1 MAQNQSKSK
10 DEWPSRQRP
19 IHKVTSAIR
28 SVLCASDDNGDEEK
42 DNLKKNNRF
51 YGRFHISVFQKT
63 NYTIYAIHQ
72 SRVLDWSPTSSDNNN
87 DDCVN
92 DDLIYPHHIDSDED
106 KFRFGPPW
114 AMMQGSLFRAVLRLL
129 TLANRELDFN
139 DENSD
144 DIDVD

>member
-51 YGRFHISVFQKT
+51 YGRFHISVFRRPIT
-63 NYTIYAIHQ
+63 LSMRFTSAEFWIGPLSVLITITMIV
-72 SRVLDWSPTSSDNNN
+72 S
-87 DDCVN
+87 
-92 DDLIYPHHIDSDED
+92 
-106 KFRFGPPW
+106 
-114 AMMQGSLFRAVLRLL
+114 MMILYIL
-129 TLANRELDFN
+129 TIA
-139 DENSD
+139 
-144 DIDVD
+144 

>member
-92 DDLIYPHHIDSDED
+92 DDLIYPHH
-106 KFRFGPPW
+106 
-114 AMMQGSLFRAVLRLL
+114 
-129 TLANRELDFN
+129 
-139 DENSD
+139 
-144 DIDVD
+144 

>member
-10 DEWPSRQRP
+10 DEWPGRQRQ

-42 DNLKKNNRF
+42 DNLKKNKRF
-51 YGRFHISVFQKT
+51 DGKICLLVFQKT

-72 SRVLDWSPTSSDNNN
+72 CRVLDWSPKCADNNN

-92 DDLIYPHHIDSDED
+92 DELI
-106 KFRFGPPW
+106 
-114 AMMQGSLFRAVLRLL
+114 
-129 TLANRELDFN
+129 
-139 DENSD
+139 
-144 DIDVD
+144 